1 MAGNHERLRSSA
13 VSDSAR
19 LLFIGGTR
27 RGHQVLE
34 AMLAAGESVCA
45 IYGLEQDAHEFDRCD
60 DAVRETAE
68 RAAIPCVIG
77 RRIGPEQE
85 REILDVHRPDLIVV
99 VGWRTMVPMNVVRS
113 ARLGCV
119 AAHDSL
125 LPRGRGFAPTNWTI
139 ILGHEAGGV
148 TLFHMT
154 EAVDAGDVVGQR
166 RIPLHPRATAPELY
180 AAVSEATRDL
190 ILEHLPGLKS
200 GTAPRIAQDHS
211 AATFFCARTPRDGL
225 IDWTATTAE
234 IDRLIRGL
242 THPYPG
248 ARTSYQGEELIVWEA
263 EPVDPQPVYEGRV
276 PGRPAGFA
284 GDGTAD
290 ILTGDGVLR
299 LRRVQGANGVP
310 VPAHEIVRSF
320 KTTLG
325 S

>member
-1 MAGNHERLRSSA
+1 
-13 VSDSAR
+13 
-19 LLFIGGTR
+19 
-27 RGHQVLE
+27 
-34 AMLAAGESVCA
+34 
-45 IYGLEQDAHEFDRCD
+45 
-60 DAVRETAE
+60 
-68 RAAIPCVIG
+68 
-77 RRIGPEQE
+77 
-85 REILDVHRPDLIVV
+85 
-99 VGWRTMVPMNVVRS
+99 
-113 ARLGCV
+113 
-119 AAHDSL
+119 
-125 LPRGRGFAPTNWTI
+125 
-139 ILGHEAGGV
+139 
-148 TLFHMT
+148 
-154 EAVDAGDVVGQR
+154 
-166 RIPLHPRATAPELY
+166 LHPRATAPQLY